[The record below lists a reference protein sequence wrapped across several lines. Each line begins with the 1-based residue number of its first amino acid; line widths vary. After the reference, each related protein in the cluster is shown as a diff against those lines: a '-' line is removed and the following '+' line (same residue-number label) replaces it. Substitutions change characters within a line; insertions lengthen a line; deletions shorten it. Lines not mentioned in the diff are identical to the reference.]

1 MYDFP
6 TSSTKRLPNIVS
18 PSKKSTTSTN
28 GQTIQMVTMWGN
40 RPVDDVGKPYIIH
53 VILSAA
59 KDLTRRTPRS
69 FAALGACPDNS
80 EGMTCRRQLAV
91 AHGKASIAMIT

>member
-18 PSKKSTTSTN
+18 PSKKATTSTN
-28 GQTIQMVTMWGN
+28 GQPIQMVTMSGN

-59 KDLTRRTPRS
+59 KDLASLPKRS
-69 FAALGACPDNS
+69 FAALRMTGRLRS
-80 EGMTCRRQLAV
+80 EPALREAKG
-91 AHGKASIAMIT
+91 